1 VFSQTPAQFKGCP
14 NFSDRGTFRYGN
26 RTSIRAHVWPLQHV
40 HAPKVSLLQ
49 IILTGTSCA
58 QPKSRAP
65 PLGFYRQCLICLY
78 TSKKLFPAELL
89 RTPTAAYSF
98 HCVTLSHSSIDPRW
112 HDPRWPDITEGVR
125 GLKTGNAQSRSCAGT
140 HRIE

>member
-89 RTPTAAYSF
+89 RTSTAAYSF
-98 HCVTLSHSSIDPRW
+98 HCVTPVPLVYRPTMARSTMARHN
-112 HDPRWPDITEGVR
+112 R
-125 GLKTGNAQSRSCAGT
+125 GSARPKNR
-140 HRIE
+140 